1 MDLKKLT
8 TSDKILFG
16 AGLVFLISTFF
27 NWFEVSIAGFTS
39 VGATGWDVG
48 FFWAGLP
55 FFTVLA
61 MMIWVGVQRFSKT
74 QLPTEIAPL
83 YLVGGVGVALI
94 VLLKLIIGE
103 DGPIDRAFGLY
114 LASIAAIGVAYAG
127 FLKFQESGGNLN
139 TLGSQ
144 LKAKAGEM
152 GDKAKK
158 KD

>member
-27 NWFEVSIAGFTS
+27 NWFEVSGGGFT

-48 FFWAGLP
+48 FQWAGLP

-114 LASIAAIGVAYAG
+114 LASIAAIGVAFAG
-127 FLKFQESGGNLN
+127 FLKFQEGGGDLN
-139 TLGSQ
+139 TLRSQ

-152 GDKAKK
+152 GEKTKK